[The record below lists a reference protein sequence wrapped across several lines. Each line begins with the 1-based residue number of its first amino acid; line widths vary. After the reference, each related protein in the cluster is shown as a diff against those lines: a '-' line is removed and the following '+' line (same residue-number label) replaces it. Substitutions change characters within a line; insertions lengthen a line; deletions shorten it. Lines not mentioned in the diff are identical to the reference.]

1 MRERETY
8 GAHLRAMVALSL
20 PLIGSNLAQMA
31 LHVTDTVM
39 LGWYGVKE
47 LAAVVLGA
55 SSFFILFILGAGF
68 AQAVMPMV
76 ASALGRGD
84 ETQVRRDTRMGLW
97 LSILF
102 GVAVYPVFWW
112 SGPILIALHQAP
124 DVAALAQD
132 FLRIAGLGMV
142 PALLIMGLK
151 SFLSALERA
160 GVVLWATLAG
170 VLCNIVLNW
179 MLIFGNWGA
188 PELGVKGAATASV
201 VTQVLTLLVMV
212 AYAGLH
218 RDFRRFRLFQRFW
231 RPDWPAF
238 VQVYRLGWP
247 IGLTGLFESGLFEA
261 AALMMGWIGTNELA
275 AHGIALELAAITF
288 MCHLGLSN
296 AATVRTGRY
305 YGAGDHQALRDG
317 ARVSLVL
324 SAIFAAIIIAI
335 FLTFAGPLIRL
346 FLDMS
351 NPEAPAIVAYGTLL
365 LACAALFQ
373 LADAAQV
380 MALGFL
386 RGVKDTR
393 VPMVIAAA
401 SYWLIGIPVSY
412 VLAFPL
418 GYGGVGLWLGLVV
431 GLAVAAVLLMLRFWR
446 GRWAGAGHV
455 ARLTDRSSPRP

>member
-1 MRERETY
+1 MRQRETY
-8 GAHLRAMVALSL
+8 GAHFRALVALSL
-20 PLIGSNLAQMA
+20 PLVGSNLAQMS

-47 LAAVVLGA
+47 LAAVVLA
-55 SSFFILFILGAGF
+55 TSSFFILFILGAGF

-97 LSILF
+97 LSIIF

-112 SGPILIALHQAP
+112 SGPIFVALDQAP

-132 FLRIAGLGMV
+132 YLRIAGLGML

-170 VLCNIVLNW
+170 VFCNMVLNW

-188 PELGVKGAATASV
+188 PEMGVRGAALASV
-201 VTQVLTLLVMV
+201 VTQVLTLLVM
-212 AYAGLH
+212 AGYAARHPALS
-218 RDFRRFRLFQRFW
+218 RFRLFQRFW

-247 IGLTGLFESGLFEA
+247 IGLTGLFETGLFWA

-275 AHGIALELAAITF
+275 AHGIALELAGITF
-288 MCHLGLSN
+288 MGHLGLSN

-305 YGAGDHQALRDG
+305 FGADDLAALRDG
-317 ARVSLVL
+317 AKVAIAM
-324 SAIFAAIIIAI
+324 SAVVAAIITAF
-335 FLTFAGPLIRL
+335 FLAFPAPLIRL

-393 VPMVIAAA
+393 VPMIIAAA

-431 GLAVAAVLLMLRFWR
+431 GLAFAAVFLMLRFWR
-446 GRWAGAGHV
+446 GRWAGAGHH
-455 ARLTDRSSPRP
+455 RS